1 MFEENQIMK
10 THIRTALTAISAM
23 ALAASAH
30 AAIYNGDLLIGFSS
44 GSGNDLIYDLGSPS
58 SLSDGQQWD
67 LSSFVSSFDLSTVQW
82 GVVASQK
89 LGGVGNLWATTTGL
103 TIAPQLPGNP
113 QWAGPDTAV
122 KSIGSA
128 FTTLG
133 AGNSITPPSGGAGSD
148 NSWYVQTV
156 AGPLTTDYINNYDS
170 PNNTGIG
177 SASFYHVVADN
188 SPASLAGIF
197 SLDSGGQ
204 LTLSVV
210 PEPSVLSLVAGLG
223 LLAACFRGKLARKD

>member
-1 MFEENQIMK
+1 
-10 THIRTALTAISAM
+10 M

-30 AAIYNGDLLIGFSS
+30 AAIYNGDLLIGFTS

-58 SLSDGQQWD
+58 SLYNGQQWD
-67 LSSFVSSFDLSTVQW
+67 LSSLVSSFNLNTVQW
-82 GVVASQK
+82 GVAGSQK
-89 LGGVGNLWATTTGL
+89 IGGIGNLWATTTGL
-103 TIAPQLPGNP
+103 TVASQLPGNP
-113 QWAGPDTAV
+113 QWAGPDTAI

-133 AGNSITPPSGGAGSD
+133 EGNSITPPSGGAGSD

-156 AGPLTTDYINNYDS
+156 SGPLTTDYINNYDS

-177 SASFYHVVADN
+177 SASLYHVVADN
-188 SPASLAGIF
+188 SPASLAGTL
-197 SLDSGGQ
+197 SLDSGGK

-210 PEPSVLSLVAGLG
+210 PEPSVLSLVTGLG
-223 LLAACFRGKLARKD
+223 LLAVSFRGKLARKQ